1 MDNIIKKNVDLEKL
15 FLILNIKLDG
25 FKEKVKDLY
34 ERCEFLRR
42 ERFEFVDERINLFF
56 QL

>member
-56 QL
+56 